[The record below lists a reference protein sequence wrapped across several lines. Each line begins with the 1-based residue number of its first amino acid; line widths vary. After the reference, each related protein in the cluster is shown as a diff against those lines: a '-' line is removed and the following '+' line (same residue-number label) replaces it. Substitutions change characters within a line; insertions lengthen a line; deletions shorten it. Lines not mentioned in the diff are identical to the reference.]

1 MEFESAGKLI
11 RLYGTEKGS
20 PLIIMNTA
28 GTESSAV
35 FECAKK
41 LTASPFTLASVSG
54 IKWNDEMTPWPS
66 PPVSS
71 WDTPYSGLADKYLT
85 QLEETIIPEIISRL
99 GAEPEYIAA
108 AGYSLGG
115 LFALYVLFRSDIFSR
130 AASISGSLWYPG
142 FADFTESHETAGK
155 VEGVYLSLGDRED
168 KGGSRIMRTVGES
181 TARVERAL
189 REKGINTAY
198 EMNKGGHF
206 SDPEGRLAKGIAW
219 VIAQGV
225 AR

>member
-41 LTASPFTLASVSG
+41 LTESPFTLASVSG

-115 LFALYVLFRSDIFSR
+115 LFALYALFRTDIFSR

-142 FADFTESHETAGK
+142 FADFAEANELKCSPSLIY
-155 VEGVYLSLGDRED
+155 VSLGDREAK
-168 KGGSRIMRTVGES
+168 KGSPMMRSVQEKTESIVAAFRQKGLNVIFEMNPGSHFSQPEMRT
-181 TARVERAL
+181 AKAIRAL
-189 REKGINTAY
+189 LSG
-198 EMNKGGHF
+198 
-206 SDPEGRLAKGIAW
+206 
-219 VIAQGV
+219 
-225 AR
+225 

>member
-35 FECAKK
+35 FECVKK

-71 WDTPYSGLADKYLT
+71 WDTPYSGLADTYLT

-142 FADFTESHETAGK
+142 FADFAGANK
-155 VEGVYLSLGDRED
+155 LKCRPSLIYVSLGDREAK
-168 KGGSRIMRTVGES
+168 KGSPVMRSVQEKTESIVSAFRQKGLNVIFEMNPGSHFSQPEMRT
-181 TARVERAL
+181 
-189 REKGINTAY
+189 
-198 EMNKGGHF
+198 
-206 SDPEGRLAKGIAW
+206 AKAIKTLLS
-219 VIAQGV
+219 V
-225 AR
+225 

>member
-115 LFALYVLFRSDIFSR
+115 LFALYALFRTDIFSR

-142 FADFTESHETAGK
+142 FADFAAVNELKCSPSLIY
-155 VEGVYLSLGDRED
+155 VSLGDREAK
-168 KGGSRIMRTVGES
+168 KGSPVMRSVQEKTESIVSAFRQKGMNVIFEMNPGSHFSQPEMR
-181 TARVERAL
+181 AAKAIRAL
-189 REKGINTAY
+189 L
-198 EMNKGGHF
+198 
-206 SDPEGRLAKGIAW
+206 S
-219 VIAQGV
+219 V
-225 AR
+225 

>member
-35 FECAKK
+35 FECVKK

-85 QLEETIIPEIISRL
+85 QLKETIIPEIFGMATSGWGCLRNNRMAL
-99 GAEPEYIAA
+99 FVLLNLR
-108 AGYSLGG
+108 SMV
-115 LFALYVLFRSDIFSR
+115 FALWLKFCLIIKKSM
-130 AASISGSLWYPG
+130 G
-142 FADFTESHETAGK
+142 
-155 VEGVYLSLGDRED
+155 
-168 KGGSRIMRTVGES
+168 
-181 TARVERAL
+181 
-189 REKGINTAY
+189 
-198 EMNKGGHF
+198 
-206 SDPEGRLAKGIAW
+206 
-219 VIAQGV
+219 
-225 AR
+225 

>member
-71 WDTPYSGLADKYLT
+71 WDTPYSGLADKYLS

-115 LFALYVLFRSDIFSR
+115 LFALYALFRSDIFSR

-142 FADFTESHETAGK
+142 FADFAGANELK
-155 VEGVYLSLGDRED
+155 GSPSLIYVSLGDREAK
-168 KGGSRIMRTVGES
+168 KGSPVMRSVQEKTESIVSAFRQKGLNVIFEMNTGSHFSQSEMRT
-181 TARVERAL
+181 AKAIKAL
-189 REKGINTAY
+189 L
-198 EMNKGGHF
+198 
-206 SDPEGRLAKGIAW
+206 S
-219 VIAQGV
+219 V
-225 AR
+225 

>member
-11 RLYGTEKGS
+11 RLHGTEKGS

-85 QLEETIIPEIISRL
+85 QLKETIIPEIIRRL

-115 LFALYVLFRSDIFSR
+115 LFALYALFRTDIFSR

-142 FADFTESHETAGK
+142 FADFAEANELKCSPSLIY
-155 VEGVYLSLGDRED
+155 VSLGDREAK
-168 KGGSRIMRTVGES
+168 KGSPVMRSVQEKTESIVSAFRQKGMNVIFEMNPGSHFSQPEMRTA
-181 TARVERAL
+181 TAIKAL
-189 REKGINTAY
+189 L
-198 EMNKGGHF
+198 
-206 SDPEGRLAKGIAW
+206 S
-219 VIAQGV
+219 V
-225 AR
+225 